1 MAKTPAGANGYA
13 PNLSMN
19 AEAEEPTLVTRGRE
33 TERERVDGRYD
44 PEWVWRWRDLSEEL
58 DPS

>member
-1 MAKTPAGANGYA
+1 
-13 PNLSMN
+13 MN
-19 AEAEEPTLVTRGRE
+19 AEAEEPMLVTRGRE

-44 PEWVWRWRDLSEEL
+44 PEWAWRWRDLSGGL

>member
-1 MAKTPAGANGYA
+1 MAKTLAGASGYA
-13 PNLSMN
+13 PDLSMN
-19 AEAEEPTLVTRGRE
+19 VETKKPTLETRERE

-58 DPS
+58 DSP